1 MSRRSEGMRSFR
13 ELSHRLASNFGAEP
27 AAEMLRALVD
37 TCGGQR
43 LTIPTRAD
51 LERERRDMEIRLA
64 FDKGATIREL
74 TFKHRLTSRR
84 IKQILI
90 APTK

>member
-1 MSRRSEGMRSFR
+1 MRSFR
-13 ELSHRLASNFGAEP
+13 ELSHRLATNFGAEP

-43 LTIPTRAD
+43 ITIPTLAD

-64 FDKGATIREL
+64 FDKGTTIREL
-74 TFKHRLTSRR
+74 SITHRISYSR
-84 IKQILI
+84 IKQVLNR
-90 APTK
+90 KV